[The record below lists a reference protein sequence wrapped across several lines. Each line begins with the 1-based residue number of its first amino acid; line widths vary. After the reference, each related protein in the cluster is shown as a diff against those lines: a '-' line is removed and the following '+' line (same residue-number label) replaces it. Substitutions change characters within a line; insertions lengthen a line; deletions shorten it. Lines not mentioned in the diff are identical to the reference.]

1 MHKKKMTKHVDDGDD
16 EEAKKRMKELNEKL
30 EEKCS
35 ELKEVE
41 IRNTILVIKERRS
54 SEEIE
59 EAREELITGLK
70 DISDDRT
77 TIGVKRLGEID
88 VKPFLNVCNQ
98 RFTGDEVYFQ
108 FAMLYSKWQHNINDL
123 SWVPFKVLEDED
135 STKEVVDEEDEKL
148 MKLRDEWGEE
158 VENAVKRALEEFNEF
173 NSSDRYSVPTLW
185 NFKQGRKATLKEGIT
200 YLLHEIKSLK
210 RKRTE

>member
-1 MHKKKMTKHVDDGDD
+1 MMKHVEDGDD
-16 EEAKKRMKELNEKL
+16 EEAKKKMKELNEKL

-41 IRNTILVIKERRS
+41 IRNTILGL
-54 SEEIE
+54 
-59 EAREELITGLK
+59 RE
-70 DISDDRT
+70 ISDDRT
-77 TIGVKRLGEID
+77 SIGVKRDSL
-88 VKPFLNVCNQ
+88 VTKFMFSLLCFN
-98 RFTGDEVYFQ
+98 
-108 FAMLYSKWQHNINDL
+108 YSKWQHNINDL

-135 STKEVVDEEDEKL
+135 GSKEVVDEEDEKL
-148 MKLRDEWGEE
+148 VKLRDEWGEE
-158 VENAVKRALEEFNEF
+158 VKSAVKRALEEFNEF
-173 NSSDRYSVPTLW
+173 NPSDRYSVPTLW